1 MYNPDFGTASK
12 PWQSGP
18 ESEIGVFLSVKT
30 SPRELLYLV
39 TPSAFVTKFGIVY
52 LDGIRWNPAYGQITK
67 GIIQTMKVLAQQA
80 QEILG
85 LRLTNTQL
93 AALETYEKELISWNQ
108 KTNLTAIDQ
117 PEKIRTKHFLDSMS
131 CVLAMRD
138 TPMARVIDVGSGAG
152 FPGLPLKILYPGM
165 RLTLV
170 ESVGKK
176 ALFCDHIVKTLGL
189 NGVEILSERIEVVGK
204 MDQHR
209 QRYDWALA
217 RAVAVMP
224 VLMEYLLPLV
234 RINGRALAMK
244 GESGPAETHE
254 AEYAIK
260 VLGGHLRQLVPVI
273 LPSVEDE
280 RYLVIVDKV
289 AATPEQY
296 PRRTGVPGKRP
307 LSRNRQT
314 A

>member
-1 MYNPDFGTASK
+1 
-12 PWQSGP
+12 
-18 ESEIGVFLSVKT
+18 
-30 SPRELLYLV
+30 
-39 TPSAFVTKFGIVY
+39 
-52 LDGIRWNPAYGQITK
+52 
-67 GIIQTMKVLAQQA
+67 MKVLAQQA

-93 AALETYEKELISWNQ
+93 AALDTYEKELIAWNQ
-108 KTNLTAIDQ
+108 KINLTAIDQ

-152 FPGLPLKILYPGM
+152 FPGLPLKIIYPGM
-165 RLTLV
+165 WLTLV

-176 ALFCDHIVKTLGL
+176 ALFCEYIVKTLGL
-189 NGVEILSERIEVVGK
+189 TGVEILTERVEVVGK

-244 GESGPAETHE
+244 GESGPAEAHE

-289 AATPEQY
+289 AATPEHY
-296 PRRTGVPGKRP
+296 PRRTGVPVKRP
-307 LSRNRQT
+307 LSRSK
-314 A
+314 